1 MNEVTVALITLAVST
16 IVSTILS
23 ILVYIQ
29 NNQKHYSTTIS
40 KERMEWVKETR
51 KTAADFLAFCE
62 RYDYLDNDNSREYY
76 KLKNLL
82 LLNLNSAEKYTN
94 DGIIRNAIEDRDF
107 SEVKAALPQIRT
119 AFASIFKS
127 EWDKAKLESGR
138 SKYYVFWLDKRNDD
152 LKKYYLDNQNNTII

>member
-1 MNEVTVALITLAVST
+1 MDEITVALINLAVST

-23 ILVYIQ
+23 VLVYIQ

-51 KTAADFLAFCE
+51 KTAVDFLAICE
-62 RYDYLDNDNSREYY
+62 KCDTLDEKNSMEYY

-94 DGIIRNAIEDRDF
+94 DGIIRNAIENRDF
-107 SEVKAALPQIRT
+107 ADIKAALPQIRT

-138 SKYYVFWLDKRNDD
+138 GKYYVIWLDKRNRD
-152 LKKYYLDNQNNTII
+152 LKKYYLDNQNNTIV

>member
-1 MNEVTVALITLAVST
+1 MDEITVALITLAVST

-23 ILVYIQ
+23 VLVYIQ
-29 NNQKHYSTTIS
+29 NNHKHYSTTIS
-40 KERMEWVKETR
+40 KERMEWTKETR
-51 KTAADFLAFCE
+51 KIAADFLAFCE

-152 LKKYYLDNQNNTII
+152 LKKYYSENKNKTIV

>member
-1 MNEVTVALITLAVST
+1 MDEITVALISLAVST

-23 ILVYIQ
+23 VLVYIQ

-51 KTAADFLAFCE
+51 KTAADFLAYCE
-62 RYDYLDNDNSREYY
+62 QYDTLDEKNSLEYY

-152 LKKYYLDNQNNTII
+152 LKKYYSENKNKTIV

>member
-1 MNEVTVALITLAVST
+1 MDEITVALISLAIST
-16 IVSTILS
+16 IVSMILNL
-23 ILVYIQ
+23 LVYTQ

-40 KERMEWVKETR
+40 KERMEWIKSTR
-51 KTAADFLAFCE
+51 KTAADFLAYCE
-62 RYDYLDNDNSREYY
+62 QYDTLDEKNSMEYH

-94 DGIIRNAIEDRDF
+94 DGIIRNAIENSDF
-107 SEVKAALPQIRT
+107 GEVKAALPQIRT

-138 SKYYVFWLDKRNDD
+138 GKYYVIWLDKRNRD
-152 LKKYYLDNQNNTII
+152 LSKYYSDNQNNTIV

>member
-1 MNEVTVALITLAVST
+1 MDEITVALISLAVST

-23 ILVYIQ
+23 VLVYIQ

-51 KTAADFLAFCE
+51 KTAADFLAICE
-62 RYDYLDNDNSREYY
+62 KCDTLDEKNSMEYY
-76 KLKNLL
+76 KLKNLF
-82 LLNLNSAEKYTN
+82 LLNLNSTEKYTN
-94 DGIIRNAIEDRDF
+94 DGIIRNAIENRDF
-107 SEVKAALPQIRT
+107 ADIKAALPQIRT

-138 SKYYVFWLDKRNDD
+138 GQYYVIWLDKRNGD
-152 LKKYYLDNQNNTII
+152 LKKYYADNQNNTIV

>member
-1 MNEVTVALITLAVST
+1 MNEVAVALISLAVST

-29 NNQKHYSTTIS
+29 NNHKHYSTTIS

-62 RYDYLDNDNSREYY
+62 NYDTLDEKNSLEYY

-152 LKKYYLDNQNNTII
+152 LKKYYSENKNKTIV

>member
-1 MNEVTVALITLAVST
+1 MDKNTVALISLAVST

-23 ILVYIQ
+23 VLVYIQ
-29 NNQKHYSTTIS
+29 NNHKHYSTTIS

-51 KTAADFLAFCE
+51 KIAADFLAICE
-62 RYDYLDNDNSREYY
+62 KCDTLDEKNSLEYY

-94 DGIIRNAIEDRDF
+94 DGFIRNAIENRDF
-107 SEVKAALPQIRT
+107 ADVKAALSQIRT
-119 AFASIFKS
+119 AFTSIFKS

-138 SKYYVFWLDKRNDD
+138 GKYYVIWLDKRNGD
-152 LKKYYLDNQNNTII
+152 LKKYYADNQNNTIV

>member
-1 MNEVTVALITLAVST
+1 MDEITVALISLAVST

-23 ILVYIQ
+23 VLVYIQ

-51 KTAADFLAFCE
+51 KFVADFLAICE
-62 RYDYLDNDNSREYY
+62 KYDTLDEKNSIEYY

-152 LKKYYLDNQNNTII
+152 LKKYYTENKNKTIV

>member
-1 MNEVTVALITLAVST
+1 MDEITVALISLAVST
-16 IVSTILS
+16 IVSMILS

-29 NNQKHYSTTIS
+29 NNHKHYSTTIS

-51 KTAADFLAFCE
+51 KFVADFLAICE
-62 RYDYLDNDNSREYY
+62 KYDTLDEKNSLEYY

-152 LKKYYLDNQNNTII
+152 LKKYYSENKNKTIV

>member
-1 MNEVTVALITLAVST
+1 MNEVAAALISLAVST
-16 IVSTILS
+16 IVSMILS

-29 NNQKHYSTTIS
+29 NNHKHYSTTIS

-51 KTAADFLAFCE
+51 KTAADFLAICE
-62 RYDYLDNDNSREYY
+62 KCDTLDEKNSMEYY

-152 LKKYYLDNQNNTII
+152 LKKYYSENKNKTIV

>member
-1 MNEVTVALITLAVST
+1 MNEVAAALISLAVST

-23 ILVYIQ
+23 LLVYI
-29 NNQKHYSTTIS
+29 QKHYSTTIS

-51 KTAADFLAFCE
+51 KIVADFLAICE
-62 RYDYLDNDNSREYY
+62 KYDTLDEKNSLEYY

-94 DGIIRNAIEDRDF
+94 DAIIRNAIEDRDF
-107 SEVKAALPQIRT
+107 FEVKAVLPQIRT

-152 LKKYYLDNQNNTII
+152 LKKYYSENKNKTIV

>member
-1 MNEVTVALITLAVST
+1 MDDITVALISLSVST
-16 IVSTILS
+16 IVSMILNL
-23 ILVYIQ
+23 LVYTQ

-40 KERMEWVKETR
+40 KERMEWIKETR
-51 KTAADFLAFCE
+51 KIAADFLAFCE
-62 RYDYLDNDNSREYY
+62 RYDALDENNSTEYF

-82 LLNLNSAEKYTN
+82 LLNLNSAAKYTN

-138 SKYYVFWLDKRNDD
+138 GKYYVIWLDKRNRD
-152 LKKYYLDNQNNTII
+152 LKKYYLDNQNNTIV

>member
-1 MNEVTVALITLAVST
+1 MDEITVALISLAVST

-23 ILVYIQ
+23 VLVYIQ

-51 KTAADFLAFCE
+51 KTAADFLAICE
-62 RYDYLDNDNSREYY
+62 KCDTLDEKNSMEYY
-76 KLKNLL
+76 KLKNLF

-94 DGIIRNAIEDRDF
+94 DGIIRNAIENRDF
-107 SEVKAALPQIRT
+107 ADIKAALPQIRT

-138 SKYYVFWLDKRNDD
+138 GQYYVIWLDKRNGD
-152 LKKYYLDNQNNTII
+152 LKKYYADNQNNTIV

>member
-1 MNEVTVALITLAVST
+1 MDEITVALISLAVST

-23 ILVYIQ
+23 VLVYIQ

-51 KTAADFLAFCE
+51 KFVADFLAICE
-62 RYDYLDNDNSREYY
+62 KYDTLDEKNSLEYY

-152 LKKYYLDNQNNTII
+152 LKKYYTENKNKTIV

>member
-1 MNEVTVALITLAVST
+1 MNEVAAALISLAVST
-16 IVSTILS
+16 IVSMILS

-29 NNQKHYSTTIS
+29 NNHKHYSTTIS
-40 KERMEWVKETR
+40 KERMEWTKETR
-51 KTAADFLAFCE
+51 KIAADFLAFCE
-62 RYDYLDNDNSREYY
+62 NYDTLDEDNSLEYY

-152 LKKYYLDNQNNTII
+152 LKKYYSENKNKTIV

>member
-1 MNEVTVALITLAVST
+1 MNEVAAALISLAVST
-16 IVSTILS
+16 IVSMILS

-29 NNQKHYSTTIS
+29 NNHKHYSTTIS
-40 KERMEWVKETR
+40 KERMEWTKETR
-51 KTAADFLAFCE
+51 KIAADFLAICE
-62 RYDYLDNDNSREYY
+62 NYDTLDEKNSMEYH

-107 SEVKAALPQIRT
+107 SEVKAALPQIRN

-152 LKKYYLDNQNNTII
+152 LKKYYSENKNKTIV